1 MEVTFQ
7 QRAKRGISMKAHH
20 LAALAAL
27 SAASALTLAAC
38 GGPTA
43 TQASAPGPVGASPS
57 MTMPMAMPSPSF
69 PAPVTATSV
78 VITNFAFSPQ
88 AIVVKPGAEVTWT
101 NKDADA
107 HTDQRLGRVRV
118 AGLPERRDLPAH
130 VHHHRHLPVPLLD
143 PPVHG
148 RRGHRRQQLSPPT
161 TEPRRQTW
169 NHARRLHQLRRPPSR
184 TGS

>member
-88 AIVVKPGAEVTWT
+88 AVQTGETYRHTFTTPGTFRHHCSIHPYMVGEVIAA
-101 NKDADA
+101 N
-107 HTDQRLGRVRV
+107 
-118 AGLPERRDLPAH
+118 
-130 VHHHRHLPVPLLD
+130 
-143 PPVHG
+143 
-148 RRGHRRQQLSPPT
+148 
-161 TEPRRQTW
+161 
-169 NHARRLHQLRRPPSR
+169 N
-184 TGS
+184 